1 MARKQERRGRGIAV
15 KSPRMQERFLTL
27 IANGHTIK
35 SACEDLDIARSTI
48 FKWRREEESFDA
60 AYLTAQEEWQ
70 DTIRAEIYRRGVRG
84 VRRTKLQGGRLIIER
99 EYSDRM
105 LELLAKGNL
114 PEYRST
120 DQPQINIH
128 NQTNVMSLT
137 EEQLK
142 DRLQKRGIPLL
153 EIDQ

>member
-1 MARKQERRGRGIAV
+1 M
-15 KSPRMQERFLTL
+15 TL

-35 SACEDLDIARSTI
+35 SACEDLVIARSTI
-48 FKWRREEESFDA
+48 FKWRREDTDFDA
-60 AYLTAQEEWQ
+60 AYLTAQEDWQ
-70 DTIRAEIYRRGVRG
+70 DTIRGEIYRRGVRG

-128 NQTNVMSLT
+128 NQTNVVSLT
-137 EEQLK
+137 DDQLRE
-142 DRLQKRGIPLL
+142 RLAKRGIPIL
-153 EIDQ
+153 EIEQ